1 MESSGSK
8 EMLTIS
14 MPRGEAAQLYL
25 FVTEPQSY
33 WRDLVRHLVGR
44 KPLLPRESLAARL
57 HAALHDRNMRNYL

>member
-14 MPRGEAAQLYL
+14 IPRGEAEQLYKFL
-25 FVTEPQSY
+25 TEPESCT
-33 WRDLVRHLVGR
+33 
-44 KPLLPRESLAARL
+44 PLLPRERLAARL